1 VVFQTLRLIGALS
14 VRENLALAQRLA
26 LGANDPDAIEGLIA
40 QVGLSHRADARPR
53 ELSQGEGQRAAIARA
68 LCAKPAIVVA
78 DEPTSALDDAN
89 AIAMS
94 DLLLATAEATGA
106 TLLIATHD
114 NRLKARFD
122 RTLNLS
128 APQVAA

>member
-1 VVFQTLRLIGALS
+1 M
-14 VRENLALAQRLA
+14 
-26 LGANDPDAIEGLIA
+26 
-40 QVGLSHRADARPR
+40 
-53 ELSQGEGQRAAIARA
+53 
-68 LCAKPAIVVA
+68 VA

-89 AIAMS
+89 AAAMS

-128 APQVAA
+128 APQVAV

>member
-1 VVFQTLRLIGALS
+1 
-14 VRENLALAQRLA
+14 
-26 LGANDPDAIEGLIA
+26 
-40 QVGLSHRADARPR
+40 
-53 ELSQGEGQRAAIARA
+53 
-68 LCAKPAIVVA
+68 
-78 DEPTSALDDAN
+78 
-89 AIAMS
+89 MS

-128 APQVAA
+128 APQVAV